1 MKKQIIKSIIAILF
15 ALLIVSLII
24 VYSNNKFIANRE
36 SLMELLEIK
45 EAETFTPINVN
56 LNSDFR
62 GDGEYYEIKFEISKD
77 DYNKNNLEYNEESY
91 YDMLIECK
99 YKEAKDKNTYI
110 CIRRV
115 SEMYNK
121 ELFEKIKELD
131 L

>member
-62 GDGEYYEIKFEISKD
+62 GDGEYYEIKFEISKA

-99 YKEAKDKNTYI
+99 YKEAKDENTYI

>member
-1 MKKQIIKSIIAILF
+1 
-15 ALLIVSLII
+15 
-24 VYSNNKFIANRE
+24 
-36 SLMELLEIK
+36 MELLEIK
-45 EAETFTPINVN
+45 EAETFTPINVKF
-56 LNSDFR
+56 NSDFR

-99 YKEAKDKNTYI
+99 YKETKDENTYI

-115 SEMYNK
+115 SEMYNE
-121 ELFEKIKELD
+121 ELFEKIRELD

>member
-1 MKKQIIKSIIAILF
+1 
-15 ALLIVSLII
+15 
-24 VYSNNKFIANRE
+24 
-36 SLMELLEIK
+36 
-45 EAETFTPINVN
+45 
-56 LNSDFR
+56 
-62 GDGEYYEIKFEISKD
+62 
-77 DYNKNNLEYNEESY
+77 
-91 YDMLIECK
+91 MLIECK

>member
-62 GDGEYYEIKFEISKD
+62 GDGEYYEIKFEMRNHI
-77 DYNKNNLEYNEESY
+77 
-91 YDMLIECK
+91 M
-99 YKEAKDKNTYI
+99 I
-110 CIRRV
+110 C
-115 SEMYNK
+115 
-121 ELFEKIKELD
+121 L
-131 L
+131 

>member
-1 MKKQIIKSIIAILF
+1 MKKQIIKSIIAILS
-15 ALLIVSLII
+15 ALLIVYLII

-36 SLMELLEIK
+36 NLMELLEIK
-45 EAETFTPINVN
+45 EAETFMPINVKFN
-56 LNSDFR
+56 NDFR

-91 YDMLIECK
+91 HDMLIECK
-99 YKEAKDKNTYI
+99 YKETKDENTYI

-115 SEMYNK
+115 SEMYNE
-121 ELFEKIKELD
+121 ELFKKIRELD

>member
-45 EAETFTPINVN
+45 EAETFTPINVKF
-56 LNSDFR
+56 NSDFR

-99 YKEAKDKNTYI
+99 YKETKDENTYI

-115 SEMYNK
+115 SEMYNE
-121 ELFEKIKELD
+121 ELFEKIRELD